1 MVASTPQEKEGS
13 MPRHREIPEHETLE
27 CEFKSDRKRLPDS
40 ELIDTVVAFSN
51 SDGGALY
58 LGVEDDGTP
67 TGVHKAHEDTTQ
79 LAAFI
84 ANKTV
89 PPVPARVSTLRLGR
103 DGSLD
108 DRGAEIAIVE
118 VPKSLA
124 IVSSSDG
131 KIMRRR
137 LKADG
142 TPESIP
148 LYPYEIITRLTTLG
162 QLDYSAFPVPGTSID
177 DFDPNELARLRDIL
191 SRSHSSDRVLLE
203 LPDSDI
209 LSAFRMTTMVDGKLT
224 PTITGILLAGKP
236 EVIERTIP
244 TAGATFQVLEGTEV
258 RINQDFQQPLLYTI
272 EEMRRMLDP
281 WNPEREFEDGLFRVS
296 VPEFDPRA
304 FREALVNAFG
314 HRDYAAMGR
323 VRVLIDDE
331 GLTIANPGGFVEGVT
346 VDNLLTVEP
355 HGRNECLM
363 NALKRIGLAE
373 KTGRGVDRIFEGS
386 LFYGRPLTDYSGTTP
401 AMVRVFIARSA
412 PDESFMRLL
421 REEQSWTG
429 KPLSIRS
436 MLALNAL
443 KMQRR
448 LTVSD
453 LAQELHATEAIARA
467 TLEMLVESGLVE
479 GYGSGPSR
487 SYMFSANV
495 YSKSGK
501 STAFVRQTGIDEI
514 RYPELIMRLAQQQGG
529 IITTTDVAE
538 LLRVSKKKAYRL
550 LLDLVEKGQL
560 KKVGRARATKYVV
573 AS

>member
-1 MVASTPQEKEGS
+1 
-13 MPRHREIPEHETLE
+13 MPGQREIPERETLE
-27 CEFKSDRKRLPDS
+27 CEFKSDKKRLSDS
-40 ELIDTVVAFSN
+40 ELIDTVVALSN
-51 SDGGALY
+51 SDGGTLF

-67 TGVHKAHEDTTQ
+67 TGVHRAHEDTTQ

-89 PPVPARVSTLRLGR
+89 PPVPARISAIRLDKDGTL
-103 DGSLD
+103 DEK
-108 DRGAEIAIVE
+108 GAEVVAIE

-142 TPESIP
+142 SPESIP

-162 QLDYSAFPVPGTSID
+162 QLDYSAFPVPGTSLD
-177 DFDPNELARLRDIL
+177 DFDPNELARMRDIL
-191 SRSHSSDRVLLE
+191 SRSRGSDRVLLE
-203 LPDSDI
+203 LSDSDM
-209 LSAFRMTTMVDGKLT
+209 LSALRMTTMVDGKLT
-224 PTITGILLAGKP
+224 PTITGILLAGKT

-281 WNPEREFEDGLFRVS
+281 WNPEREFEDGLFRIS

-386 LFYGRPLTDYSGTTP
+386 LFYGRPLPDYSGTTP
-401 AMVRVFIARSA
+401 TMVRVFIARSA
-412 PDESFMRLL
+412 PDESFMRML
-421 REEQSWTG
+421 RDEQNRIG
-429 KPLSIRS
+429 KPLSLRA
-436 MLALNAL
+436 MLALDAM
-443 KMQRR
+443 KTQRR
-448 LTVSD
+448 LTVAD
-453 LAQELHATEAIARA
+453 LACALHTTEAIARA
-467 TLEMLVESGLVE
+467 TLEALVESGLVE
-479 GYGSGPSR
+479 GRGSGPSR
-487 SYMFSANV
+487 TYMFSANV
-495 YSKSGK
+495 YSQSGK
-501 STAFVRQTGIDEI
+501 NTAFVRQTGIDEI
-514 RYPELIMRLAQQQGG
+514 RYPELIMRLAKQQGG
-529 IITTTDVAE
+529 VVTSADVAE
-538 LLRVSKKKAYRL
+538 LLRVPKKQAYRL
-550 LLDLVEKGQL
+550 LLSLVKEGRL
-560 KKVGRARATKYVV
+560 KKEGQRRGTRYVV
-573 AS
+573 TS